1 MSFIDAD
8 SAKMADD
15 LQLNRQQNEAVVSQQ
30 KTEEDPSS
38 KGVCVLSNI
47 ILCLYMTVHVYCAL
61 IKLCVCLLSR

>member
-15 LQLNRQQNEAVVSQQ
+15 SQLNRQQNEAVVSQQ
-30 KTEEDPSS
+30 KTEDPSS

-47 ILCLYMTVHVYCAL
+47 ILCLYMTDVYMYIVH
-61 IKLCVCLLSR
+61 